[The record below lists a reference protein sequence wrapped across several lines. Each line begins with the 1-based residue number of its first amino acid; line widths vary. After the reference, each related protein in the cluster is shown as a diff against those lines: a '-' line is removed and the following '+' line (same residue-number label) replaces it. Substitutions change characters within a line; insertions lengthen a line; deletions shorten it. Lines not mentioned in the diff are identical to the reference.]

1 MNNEGALLLFPLISI
16 LFLFLFV
23 HVLKLFFI
31 SIKSFL
37 DLIGWDWV
45 WNYDKNI
52 KLKVRGLKCKTH
64 RKYIANPKFKK
75 KLYFD
80 PKIYFIYLQV
90 TEFKREKRESLKII
104 EKKNFFIDCHDSDN
118 QSGRVWR

>member
-104 EKKNFFIDCHDSDN
+104 EKKKFFIDCHDSDN
-118 QSGRVWR
+118 QNGRVWR